1 MFTLQGNQA
10 PSPTPLHVEWF
21 EADVCRCMHAC
32 LPEGILLQVQWSAG
46 TALPFLETKARVLA

>member
-32 LPEGILLQVQWSAG
+32 LPEGILLQVQ
-46 TALPFLETKARVLA
+46 